1 VLARELEIC
10 YATIALVTD
19 LDAGIQVGEGV
30 KTAEVFAQFQ
40 QNVEP
45 FKKLVREAIGRVA
58 DERTC
63 THCLPHTGVTL
74 PVELP

>member
-1 VLARELEIC
+1 C

-19 LDAGIQVGEGV
+19 LDAGIESGDGV

-40 QNVEP
+40 RNVEP
-45 FKKLVREAIGRVA
+45 FKKLVRAAIARVSS
-58 DERTC
+58 ERNC